1 MMMRRRRSGGY
12 SLVEMVAA
20 LTIFGI
26 GVLGT
31 MELFTTCLQS
41 TSASLSHTQ
50 AVYLAQGLVEE
61 VIAEGELY
69 ATSDSGDFGQEYPR
83 HSWSYDIEDTDQV
96 GLMLLRILVTW
107 NERGREKEYVLTTLV
122 AERLQL

>member
-1 MMMRRRRSGGY
+1 MILRKRRSGGY

-61 VIAEGELY
+61 VIAEGGLY
-69 ATSDSGDFGQEYPR
+69 ASSDSGDFGQEYPR
-83 HSWSYDIEDTDQV
+83 HSWSYEIENTDQV

-107 NERGREKEYVLTTLV
+107 NERGREKEFALTTLV